1 MIKPTRKQF
10 EAVFDQ
16 LKFQREMDETIND
29 YEEQIEQL
37 KFRIKVLTDERDSI
51 YSEKSALESALSSLE
66 EDKRNLQWDI
76 DSARSEND
84 MLNIEIADLKQE
96 LAEALLINNG
106 A

>member
-1 MIKPTRKQF
+1 
-10 EAVFDQ
+10 
-16 LKFQREMDETIND
+16 MDETIND